1 MRKMANVV
9 VIVLSVTIGLFFI
22 LIGTIKL
29 TPAINEEVY
38 KEMVIMNIYLYATIN
53 GSAVYTRYECIA
65 AVGMHAD
72 PENIRGGG
80 GGREPS
86 FFCIEERS
94 TRQLKVKP
102 HKLRVKLVPT
112 ENREET

>member
-38 KEMVIMNIYLYATIN
+38 KEMVIMNIYLYLRYDQWFSCIHTNISLQCSCRGHACMRIQKILGAGN
-53 GSAVYTRYECIA
+53 QASSA
-65 AVGMHAD
+65 
-72 PENIRGGG
+72 
-80 GGREPS
+80 S
-86 FFCIEERS
+86 RS
-94 TRQLKVKP
+94 EAP
-102 HKLRVKLVPT
+102 DS
-112 ENREET
+112 